1 MGPCQ
6 NLKFNKQQ
14 IIKQKITEKLNIR
27 LAVWGL
33 QDQDTRRKVIYL
45 VLSDPP
51 ETRKSKPINQQT

>member
-6 NLKFNKQQ
+6 TLKFNKQQ
-14 IIKQKITEKLNIR
+14 IIKQRITEKLNIR